1 MWINLLPGDFSVKYF
16 DHLSWLAW
24 DIVALDVQ
32 DVIFIVDS
40 DNLESDLF
48 VDLAPHVSRHL
59 LSRPDSGLV
68 PSRPDATRP
77 PVGLSRTTNIMTTTL
92 ETPTFHYAL
101 VASTRSTEKSSSS
114 QVAKLMSSSYYA
126 LDAFRDP
133 NKGERLRVG
142 FLSFSY
148 VNWLFHYPKPW
159 V

>member
-1 MWINLLPGDFSVKYF
+1 MIEVVIAFCILFFRKLVMALRVTSGEVSGSGFPAFPLFPGDFSVKYF

-48 VDLAPHVSRHL
+48 ADLAPHVSRHL
-59 LSRPDSGLV
+59 LSWPDSALV
-68 PSRPDATRP
+68 PSGPDATRP

-101 VASTRSTEKSSSS
+101 VASTR
-114 QVAKLMSSSYYA
+114 
-126 LDAFRDP
+126 
-133 NKGERLRVG
+133 
-142 FLSFSY
+142 
-148 VNWLFHYPKPW
+148 
-159 V
+159 